1 MNPSSLKDLS
11 QMLSKAFD
19 NTAFSQAEVGASLK
33 KVSAAIQAFNN
44 GANEARDN
52 YAEMAKMAAD
62 IPMPCYRLDRS
73 QYKTLNVRHEIL

>member
-1 MNPSSLKDLS
+1 MNPSSLQDLS

-19 NTAFSQAEVGASLK
+19 NTTFSSSEVGASLK
-33 KVSAAIQAFNN
+33 KVSEVMRVFNKD
-44 GANEARDN
+44 ANEARDN

>member
-11 QMLSKAFD
+11 QMLSAAFD
-19 NTAFSQAEVGASLK
+19 STTFSPSEIGASLK
-33 KVSAAIQAFNN
+33 TVSAAMQAFGV

-52 YAEMAKMAAD
+52 CTEMAKIAAD

-73 QYKTLNVRHEIL
+73 LYKTLNVRHEIL